1 MTSREVFEDLK
12 WVKNGKLELKFR
24 NDWKII
30 KCCEQFGTWTSTKS
44 LQRCKFKNVIWLKTA
59 TELTL
64 RGDYCCQQLN
74 NELWTTECF
83 ANYLPCMYVCMYIY
97 LQCFYTDGWRMKEKP
112 WSVKKTA
119 HADACAQDRRGSL
132 WINCCIFHN
141 HSQLTHQREAS
152 GQHVRHDHQNT
163 KRGNILCKNGAH
175 TSSRVLGCWS
185 RMFQKVA
192 RVLALVY
199 CKMKEECGKRL
210 HDFCL

>member
-1 MTSREVFEDLK
+1 MIENSYWTDLEGRLLLSTAQQ
-12 WVKNGKLELKFR
+12 WTLNHWMLCKLF
-24 NDWKII
+24 
-30 KCCEQFGTWTSTKS
+30 T
-44 LQRCKFKNVIWLKTA
+44 
-59 TELTL
+59 
-64 RGDYCCQQLN
+64 
-74 NELWTTECF
+74 
-83 ANYLPCMYVCMYIY
+83 MYVCMYIY

-112 WSVKKTA
+112 WSVKTA
-119 HADACAQDRRGSL
+119 HADACAQDRRESL

-199 CKMKEECGKRL
+199 CKMKG
-210 HDFCL
+210 